1 MLHHIILKKL
11 WEKYT
16 EVSPSANKIH
26 SLLESRGDQIENDHI
41 AFRTFDHPKVNIE
54 KMANIFTQCGYIEKG
69 EYHFETK
76 KLYAK
81 HYEHSSDTKAPKIF
95 ISELKT
101 RAFSPSLQATINK
114 CISEIPEEILNPE
127 NMIFSGRTWDN
138 ISYKTYHEL
147 RAESEYAAWLYVYG
161 FRANH
166 FTVFVNKLNSI
177 SSLEEMNLFLKE
189 NDFPMNTSGGEI
201 KGTPTALL
209 EQSSILADQYK
220 VVFTDGVFEIPSC
233 YYEFARR
240 YKDQNNVLYEGFIA
254 KSADKIFEST
264 DLVSR

>member
-1 MLHHIILKKL
+1 MLHQAILQKL
-11 WEKYT
+11 WKNYT

-26 SLLESRGDQIENDHI
+26 ELLENQGDQIENDHI

-54 KMANIFTQCGYIEKG
+54 KMAQVFKQCGYVEKG
-69 EYHFETK
+69 EYHFEAK

-81 HYEHSSDTKAPKIF
+81 HYEHANDTTAPKIF

-101 RAFSPSLQATINK
+101 RAFSPTLQAIINK
-114 CISEIPEEILNPE
+114 CIAEIPEEVLSPE
-127 NMIFSGRTWDN
+127 QMIFSGRSWEN

-147 RAESEYAAWLYVYG
+147 RSESEYAAWLYVYG

-177 SSLEEMNLFLKE
+177 NSLQEMNQFLKE
-189 NDFPMNTSGGEI
+189 NDFTMNTAGGEI
-201 KGTPTALL
+201 KGSPNELL

-220 VVFTDGVFEIPSC
+220 VSFTDGDFEIPSC

-240 YKDQNNVLYEGFIA
+240 YSDQNNKLYEGFIA

-264 DLVSR
+264 DLVTQ